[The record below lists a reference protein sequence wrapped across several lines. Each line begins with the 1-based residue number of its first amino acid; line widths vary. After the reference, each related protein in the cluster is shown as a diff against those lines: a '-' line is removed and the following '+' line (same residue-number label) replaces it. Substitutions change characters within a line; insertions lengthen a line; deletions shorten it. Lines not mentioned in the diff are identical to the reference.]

1 MITKSI
7 LRFLYDALAL
17 ERSERSR
24 LTETQY
30 QDLKPADEYP
40 VGSELWLAATEKYF
54 GGMVTGVKR
63 KTVSEKDPRTRD
75 QLDQGGMIGGDRM
88 FHHGYACHYA
98 RHLSRFLSRRHEP
111 MTIAEVGIL
120 KGTGLALWSK
130 LFPNARLIGLDIDL
144 SHFTDNEEFLRS
156 KGAFTGSSLEL
167 HHFDQFLDNRE
178 LLRTILND
186 SKITLM
192 IDDGLHSLETIM
204 QTAHSVQPFLSDAF
218 VYFVEDNAE
227 VSERLQ
233 AEFSDSRVFSYD
245 LLTVIER

>member
-1 MITKSI
+1 MKNI
-7 LRFLYDALAL
+7 LRFLYSAFTPDRY
-17 ERSERSR
+17 ERPR
-24 LTETQY
+24 LTEKEY
-30 QDLKPADEYP
+30 QALKTADEYP
-40 VGSELWLAATEKYF
+40 VGSELWLTATEKYF

-63 KTVSEKDPRTRD
+63 RTVSEKDPRTRD

-88 FHHGYACHYA
+88 FHHGYARHYA
-98 RHLSRFLSRRHEP
+98 RHLSRFINRRNES

-120 KGTGLALWSK
+120 KGTGLAVWSK

-144 SHFTDNEEFLRS
+144 SHFKENEEFLRS

-178 LLRTILND
+178 LLRTILTG

-204 QTAHSVQPFLSDAF
+204 QSAQSVQPFLSDAF

-227 VSERLQ
+227 VSERLR
-233 AEFSDSRVFSYD
+233 AEFPDSRVFSYG